1 MSHLGEERL
10 MRYVLDDLDA
20 DTRLD
25 VERHVQDCERC
36 RERLDSERRLDE
48 LLLGSVPAA
57 PHGSAQRA
65 LDRLWET
72 VDAQGPAAEH
82 ERERDAAPRTVL
94 RRVAPW
100 LPALAAAAALLLMVQ
115 LTDEEPAPDEPTGGG
130 TPALGHVDDDPTP
143 PTPPVEPLQAL
154 PALLA
159 EPVDAGR
166 LQAVRDEV
174 AASLVLTDAQERAD
188 ALEALRREGWPLAT
202 HLRALALG
210 PDEDLARAALLA
222 AGDDPNTLA
231 ATVEHPEL
239 GDLVLTLLERDPAPV
254 DRSVALRR
262 ALERRAADDDRSL
275 ELLGRAP
282 GTSSRRCLDR
292 AVDARLTTLLNGD
305 APLVAPGLTALS
317 ERVPMDLAYAM
328 VMDTARS
335 RPALVG
341 ELAPLFERLV
351 DRDREGVVERLRTD
365 LLVGGA
371 LPPHAWLETQTL
383 GELVPALL
391 MVLDAPEPDP
401 ASLDALVALGG
412 ERAVLGLHELWV
424 GSGAGASRPELGA
437 LVALLERQGRIPEEL
452 MSELSA
458 DGMGTL
464 RTFLAALPAADGTD
478 LLHGLLRRQP
488 ADETALLRTTE
499 LLMELARTGAPDD
512 SVALVEWLSA
522 RPTDPSA
529 PLGWTVCAHLD
540 GARAQAA
547 WQALGLDLDRLN
559 RATRSADRRLA
570 KALPPP
576 DSVLAPLGRALRP
589 R

>member
-25 VERHVQDCERC
+25 VERHVQDCDRC
-36 RERLDSERRLDE
+36 RERLDSERHLDE

-65 LDRLWET
+65 LDRLWEA
-72 VDAQGPAAEH
+72 VDAPGPAAENEH
-82 ERERDAAPRTVL
+82 DRDRDVGPRPLL
-94 RRVAPW
+94 RRATPW

-115 LTDEEPAPDEPTGGG
+115 LSDEDQVPGETNGSPA
-130 TPALGHVDDDPTP
+130 PALGELSDDPP
-143 PTPPVEPLQAL
+143 PPAEPVELL
-154 PALLA
+154 PALLG
-159 EPVDAGR
+159 EPVDTGR
-166 LQAVRDEV
+166 LQAVRDQV
-174 AASLVLTDAQERAD
+174 AASLVLSDAQERAD
-188 ALEALRREGWPLAT
+188 ALDALRREGWPLAT

-231 ATVEHPEL
+231 ATVELPNL

-262 ALERRAADDDRSL
+262 ALERRAAEDDRSL

-282 GTSSRRCLDR
+282 GTSSRRSFER
-292 AVDARLTTLLNGD
+292 VVGARLASLLSGEP
-305 APLVAPGLTALS
+305 PLVAPGLATLS
-317 ERVPMDLAYAM
+317 ERVPMDLAYAL
-328 VMDTARS
+328 VMDTART
-335 RPALVG
+335 RPSLVG
-341 ELAPLFERLV
+341 ELAPLFDRLV
-351 DRDREGVVERLRTD
+351 ARDREGVVERLRND
-365 LLVGGA
+365 LLAGGS
-371 LPPHAWLETQTL
+371 LPPRAWLRAQTL

-391 MVLDAPEPDP
+391 MALDTPEPAPEN
-401 ASLDALVALGG
+401 LDALVALGG
-412 ERAVLGLHELWV
+412 ELAVLGLHELWV
-424 GSGAGASRPELGA
+424 GSGAGASRPELAA
-437 LVALLERQGRIPEEL
+437 LVALLERQDGIPEAL
-452 MSELSA
+452 ISELST

-464 RTFLAALPAADGTD
+464 RTFLAALPAEAGAD

-488 ADETALLRTTE
+488 ADEAALPRSTE
-499 LLMELARTGAPDD
+499 LLMELARTGTPDD
-512 SVALVEWLSA
+512 ALALVEWLSE
-522 RPTDPSA
+522 RPADPAA

-540 GARAQAA
+540 GTRAQAA
-547 WQALGLDLDRLN
+547 WQALGLDPDRLT
-559 RATRSADRRLA
+559 RASRFADRRLA
-570 KALPPP
+570 KALPPS